1 MGIISLS
8 LKSNDRAFRT
18 VKSTI
23 LNMAYVAISFTL
35 MTKSAVAQF
44 TNESS
49 TVTLTPSDI
58 SLNIENC
65 ETLAAEQSFT
75 LNGTYTGSPNSTTY
89 ETRLIA
95 GTAPSCSV
103 EDSCT
108 SIEIDEDACTCE
120 DYESNQLSITH
131 SFTLAELFDQPCVEG
146 SERTVNFYL
155 HYKES
160 NVDFGTPVEHQSTEV
175 LQIVIDLAAPEAPEE
190 SPSVTPAEEA
200 LVINAPEV
208 SGDIGRYEACVWLP
222 SDDRE
227 TARCKEITPDSSD
240 RFEGLQNDVVYQVI
254 YAVYDTAGN
263 RSEDSPAVEGT
274 PASVLDFAEV
284 YSGEYPGG
292 ERGGCQSMSDDG
304 AMNRL
309 PLVCLFLGLMVFVR
323 SRKRSRG
330 YITLL
335 RVSIL
340 NIAIVGL
347 TPQYG
352 IAKPSSSFSPM
363 TSTVTLSGGAY
374 QPSIDDEFIPR
385 DGVQRPYAR
394 VFQDQSPVMFQVQL
408 ERHLLDSY
416 GLLSIGGILGYW
428 NVEGDGLSVT
438 NVTETTEM
446 SVIPFA
452 VYAGYRFDLF
462 QDLIPLVPSLKLGV
476 NYYTWSIYDGSG
488 DIASFVDG
496 SEASGGTFGWFYSIG
511 VNLLLDFLDREMAW
525 SFDRDAG
532 VNHSYL
538 TFEYQ
543 VSTVNDFGDP
553 DSFRLGSEM
562 MLFGIT
568 LDI

>member
-1 MGIISLS
+1 
-8 LKSNDRAFRT
+8 
-18 VKSTI
+18 
-23 LNMAYVAISFTL
+23 
-35 MTKSAVAQF
+35 
-44 TNESS
+44 
-49 TVTLTPSDI
+49 
-58 SLNIENC
+58 
-65 ETLAAEQSFT
+65 
-75 LNGTYTGSPNSTTY
+75 
-89 ETRLIA
+89 
-95 GTAPSCSV
+95 
-103 EDSCT
+103 
-108 SIEIDEDACTCE
+108 
-120 DYESNQLSITH
+120 
-131 SFTLAELFDQPCVEG
+131 
-146 SERTVNFYL
+146 
-155 HYKES
+155 
-160 NVDFGTPVEHQSTEV
+160 
-175 LQIVIDLAAPEAPEE
+175 
-190 SPSVTPAEEA
+190 
-200 LVINAPEV
+200 
-208 SGDIGRYEACVWLP
+208 
-222 SDDRE
+222 
-227 TARCKEITPDSSD
+227 
-240 RFEGLQNDVVYQVI
+240 
-254 YAVYDTAGN
+254 
-263 RSEDSPAVEGT
+263 
-274 PASVLDFAEV
+274 
-284 YSGEYPGG
+284 
-292 ERGGCQSMSDDG
+292 
-304 AMNRL
+304 
-309 PLVCLFLGLMVFVR
+309 
-323 SRKRSRG
+323 
-330 YITLL
+330 
-335 RVSIL
+335 
-340 NIAIVGL
+340 
-347 TPQYG
+347 
-352 IAKPSSSFSPM
+352 M